1 MPKIQQLSPHVA
13 DLIAAGEVVDRPAG
27 AAKELIENAI
37 DAGAKNITVELQG
50 GGMTFLRV
58 TDDGCG
64 MSAED
69 APTAFL
75 RHATSKLRQASDL
88 EAIHTLGFRGEALA
102 AISAVSRVE
111 LLTKTADADFGT
123 SLQLEAGVV
132 TEQGEAGCPNGTTII
147 VRDLF
152 YNTPAR
158 MKFMKR
164 DTVEAAA
171 IVSMAQR
178 LALAHPEVAFRVL
191 RDGEEQLRTPG
202 DGRLYSAVY
211 AVFGRTS
218 AQEMIEVDSHYEK
231 YALTGYIS
239 KPGASRGNRSGQIF
253 FVNGR
258 HVRSKAMTV
267 ALEETYRNAIMVGR
281 FPTCVLHLH
290 LPEQLV
296 DVNVHPAKTEVRFLR
311 EQDVVDCIRYGA
323 QGALERASGRV
334 PLRLPNTQEKKTQAV
349 PKKDFFRQMS
359 AEDYRAAAA
368 VLRDGAAEA
377 TRAMRADERAYAKP
391 EVPAPARPVV
401 APYGGTAT
409 EDRRVRRPGV
419 PCREATDGADE
430 QVGTMSEVPAPAY
443 GCPRPTERLRKTD
456 VGMGHAPDL
465 LNQRL
470 CQRGQSP
477 LANRLDSAT
486 PFCSLHPPQAAL
498 ANVPDR
504 EAADRKDEQ
513 IHTNSEVPAPAGT
526 CPRPTERE
534 TEPEQQEIALPAQEY
549 RIVGE
554 VLDTYIIV
562 EQDRQVLLIDK
573 HAAHERILFERL
585 RQSAEPVMSQMLLEP
600 ILCKPERE
608 EAAILLENAPLLS
621 ECGFELSDYG
631 DGTLAVRRL
640 PSELAPDDAA
650 SVLSQLAADLRA
662 GKRTDPAALRDKLL
676 HTLACKAAIKGGRHT
691 DEREREVLVK
701 RVLGDPSLKYCPH
714 GRPIV
719 AVLTASQLERS
730 FGRA

>member
-267 ALEETYRNAIMVGR
+267 ALEEAYRNAIMVGR

-359 AEDYRAAAA
+359 AEDYRAVAS

-377 TRAMRADERAYAKP
+377 TRAMRAEERAYGKP
-391 EVPAPARPVV
+391 
-401 APYGGTAT
+401 
-409 EDRRVRRPGV
+409 
-419 PCREATDGADE
+419 
-430 QVGTMSEVPAPAY
+430 EVPAPAY

-456 VGMGHAPDL
+456 VGMGHAP
-465 LNQRL
+465 
-470 CQRGQSP
+470 S
-477 LANRLDSAT
+477 
-486 PFCSLHPPQAAL
+486 
-498 ANVPDR
+498 DR
-504 EAADRKDEQ
+504 EAADGINEQ
-513 IHTNSEVPAPAGT
+513 VCTDPVVPAPAGT
-526 CPRPTERE
+526 CPRPTKRE
-534 TEPEQQEIALPAQEY
+534 TEPEQQELALPAQEY

-573 HAAHERILFERL
+573 HAAHERILFEKL

-640 PSELAPDDAA
+640 PSELAPDDAG

>member
-37 DAGAKNITVELQG
+37 DAGAKNITVEVQG

-111 LLTKTADADFGT
+111 LLTKTADAAFGT

-267 ALEETYRNAIMVGR
+267 ALEEAYRNAIMVGR

-334 PLRLPNTQEKKTQAV
+334 PLRLPNTQEKKAQAV

-359 AEDYRAAAA
+359 AEDYRAVAS

-377 TRAMRADERAYAKP
+377 TRAMRAEERAYAKP
-391 EVPAPARPVV
+391 EVPAPARRVD
-401 APYGGTAT
+401 APYGETAT

-419 PCREATDGADE
+419 PCREATDGINE
-430 QVGTMSEVPAPAY
+430 QVCTDPVVPAPAY
-443 GCPRPTERLRKTD
+443 GCPRPTERLR
-456 VGMGHAPDL
+456 
-465 LNQRL
+465 
-470 CQRGQSP
+470 
-477 LANRLDSAT
+477 
-486 PFCSLHPPQAAL
+486 
-498 ANVPDR
+498 
-504 EAADRKDEQ
+504 
-513 IHTNSEVPAPAGT
+513 
-526 CPRPTERE
+526 E
-534 TEPEQQEIALPAQEY
+534 TEPEQQELALPAQEY

-573 HAAHERILFERL
+573 HAAHERILFEKL

-640 PSELAPDDAA
+640 PSELAPDDAG

-662 GKRTDPAALRDKLL
+662 GKRADPAALRDKLL

-691 DEREREVLVK
+691 DEREREALVK

>member
-88 EAIHTLGFRGEALA
+88 EAIRTLGFRGEALA

-111 LLTKTADADFGT
+111 LLTKTADAAFGT
-123 SLQLEAGVV
+123 SLQLEAGAV
-132 TEQGEAGCPNGTTII
+132 TEQGEAGCPSGTTII

-211 AVFGRTS
+211 AVFGRSS

-267 ALEETYRNAIMVGR
+267 ALEEAYRNAIMVGR

-296 DVNVHPAKTEVRFLR
+296 DVNVHPAKTEVRFVR

-334 PLRLPNTQEKKTQAV
+334 PLRLPNTQEKQAQAV
-349 PKKDFFRQMS
+349 PKKDFFRRMS
-359 AEDYRAAAA
+359 AEDYRAVTS

-391 EVPAPARPVV
+391 EVPAPARRVD
-401 APYGGTAT
+401 APYGETAT
-409 EDRRVRRPGV
+409 EDRRARRPGV
-419 PCREATDGADE
+419 PCREAADG
-430 QVGTMSEVPAPAY
+430 
-443 GCPRPTERLRKTD
+443 
-456 VGMGHAPDL
+456 
-465 LNQRL
+465 
-470 CQRGQSP
+470 
-477 LANRLDSAT
+477 
-486 PFCSLHPPQAAL
+486 
-498 ANVPDR
+498 
-504 EAADRKDEQ
+504 KDEQ
-513 IHTNSEVPAPAGT
+513 TGTMSEVPAPAGT
-526 CPRPTERE
+526 CPRPAERLRE
-534 TEPEQQEIALPAQEY
+534 TEPEQQELALPKQDY

-573 HAAHERILFERL
+573 HAAHERILFEKL
-585 RQSAEPVMSQMLLEP
+585 RRSAEPVMSQMLLEP

-608 EAAILLENAPLLS
+608 EAALLLENAPLLS

>member
-123 SLQLEAGVV
+123 SLQLEAGAV

-267 ALEETYRNAIMVGR
+267 ALEEAYRNAIMVGR

-359 AEDYRAAAA
+359 AEDYRAVAS

-377 TRAMRADERAYAKP
+377 TRAMRAEERAYAKP
-391 EVPAPARPVV
+391 EVPAPARRVD
-401 APYGGTAT
+401 APYGETAT

-419 PCREATDGADE
+419 PCREATDGINE
-430 QVGTMSEVPAPAY
+430 QVCTDPVVPAPAY
-443 GCPRPTERLRKTD
+443 GCPRPTERLR
-456 VGMGHAPDL
+456 
-465 LNQRL
+465 
-470 CQRGQSP
+470 
-477 LANRLDSAT
+477 
-486 PFCSLHPPQAAL
+486 
-498 ANVPDR
+498 
-504 EAADRKDEQ
+504 
-513 IHTNSEVPAPAGT
+513 
-526 CPRPTERE
+526 E
-534 TEPEQQEIALPAQEY
+534 TEPEQQELALPAQEY

-573 HAAHERILFERL
+573 HAAHERILFEKL

-640 PSELAPDDAA
+640 PSELAPDDAG

-662 GKRTDPAALRDKLL
+662 GKRADPAALRDKLL

-719 AVLTASQLERS
+719 AVLTAAQLERS

>member
-37 DAGAKNITVELQG
+37 DAGAKNITVEVQG

-111 LLTKTADADFGT
+111 LLTKTADAAFGT

-267 ALEETYRNAIMVGR
+267 ALEEAYRNAIMVGR

-334 PLRLPNTQEKKTQAV
+334 PLRLPNTQEKKAQAV

-368 VLRDGAAEA
+368 VLRDGAAEM

-391 EVPAPARPVV
+391 EVPAPARRVD
-401 APYGGTAT
+401 APYGETAT

-419 PCREATDGADE
+419 PCREATDGINE
-430 QVGTMSEVPAPAY
+430 QVCTDPVVPAPAY
-443 GCPRPTERLRKTD
+443 GCPRPTERLR
-456 VGMGHAPDL
+456 
-465 LNQRL
+465 
-470 CQRGQSP
+470 
-477 LANRLDSAT
+477 
-486 PFCSLHPPQAAL
+486 
-498 ANVPDR
+498 
-504 EAADRKDEQ
+504 
-513 IHTNSEVPAPAGT
+513 
-526 CPRPTERE
+526 E
-534 TEPEQQEIALPAQEY
+534 TEPEQQELALPAQEY

-573 HAAHERILFERL
+573 HAAHERILFEKL

-640 PSELAPDDAA
+640 PSELAPDDAG

-662 GKRTDPAALRDKLL
+662 GKRADPAALRDKML

-691 DEREREVLVK
+691 DEREREALVK

>member
-111 LLTKTADADFGT
+111 LLTKTADAAFGT

-267 ALEETYRNAIMVGR
+267 ALEEAYRNAIMVGR

-334 PLRLPNTQEKKTQAV
+334 PLRLPNTQEKKAQAV

-368 VLRDGAAEA
+368 VLRDGAAEM

-391 EVPAPARPVV
+391 EVPAPARRVD
-401 APYGGTAT
+401 APYGETAT

-419 PCREATDGADE
+419 PCREATDGINE
-430 QVGTMSEVPAPAY
+430 QVCTDPVVPAPAY
-443 GCPRPTERLRKTD
+443 GCPRPTERLR
-456 VGMGHAPDL
+456 
-465 LNQRL
+465 
-470 CQRGQSP
+470 
-477 LANRLDSAT
+477 
-486 PFCSLHPPQAAL
+486 
-498 ANVPDR
+498 
-504 EAADRKDEQ
+504 
-513 IHTNSEVPAPAGT
+513 
-526 CPRPTERE
+526 E
-534 TEPEQQEIALPAQEY
+534 TEPEQQELALPAQEY

-573 HAAHERILFERL
+573 HAAHERILFEKL

-640 PSELAPDDAA
+640 PSELAPDDAG

-662 GKRTDPAALRDKLL
+662 GKRADPAALRDKLL

-691 DEREREVLVK
+691 DEREREALVK

>member
-37 DAGAKNITVELQG
+37 DAGAKNITVELLG

-88 EAIHTLGFRGEALA
+88 EAIRTLGFRGEALA

-123 SLQLEAGVV
+123 SLQLEAGAV

-211 AVFGRTS
+211 AVFGRSS
-218 AQEMIEVDSHYEK
+218 AQEMIAVDSHYEK

-267 ALEETYRNAIMVGR
+267 ALEEAYRNAIMVGR

-368 VLRDGAAEA
+368 VLRDGAAET

-391 EVPAPARPVV
+391 EVPAPA
-401 APYGGTAT
+401 GT
-409 EDRRVRRPGV
+409 
-419 PCREATDGADE
+419 
-430 QVGTMSEVPAPAY
+430 
-443 GCPRPTERLRKTD
+443 CPRSAERLQKTD

-504 EAADRKDEQ
+504 EAADGKDEQ
-513 IHTNSEVPAPAGT
+513 IGTMSEVPAPAGT
-526 CPRPTERE
+526 CPRPTNRE
-534 TEPEQQEIALPAQEY
+534 IEPEQQELALPAQEY

-650 SVLSQLAADLRA
+650 SVLSQLAADLRT

>member
-88 EAIHTLGFRGEALA
+88 EAIRTLGFRGEALA

-111 LLTKTADADFGT
+111 LLTKTADAAFGT
-123 SLQLEAGVV
+123 SLQLEAGAV
-132 TEQGEAGCPNGTTII
+132 TEQGEAGCPSGTTII

-211 AVFGRTS
+211 AVFGRSS

-267 ALEETYRNAIMVGR
+267 ALEEAYRNAIMVGR

-296 DVNVHPAKTEVRFLR
+296 DVNVHPAKTEVRFVR

-334 PLRLPNTQEKKTQAV
+334 PLRLPNTQEKQAQAV
-349 PKKDFFRQMS
+349 PKKDFFRRMS
-359 AEDYRAAAA
+359 AEDYRAVTS

-391 EVPAPARPVV
+391 EVPAPA
-401 APYGGTAT
+401 GT
-409 EDRRVRRPGV
+409 
-419 PCREATDGADE
+419 
-430 QVGTMSEVPAPAY
+430 
-443 GCPRPTERLRKTD
+443 CPRPTERLRKMD

-504 EAADRKDEQ
+504 EAADGKDEQ
-513 IHTNSEVPAPAGT
+513 TGTMPEVPAPAGT
-526 CPRPTERE
+526 CPRPAERLRE
-534 TEPEQQEIALPAQEY
+534 TEPEQQALALPTQDY
-549 RIVGE
+549 RVVGE

-573 HAAHERILFERL
+573 HAAHERILFEKL
-585 RQSAEPVMSQMLLEP
+585 RRSAEPVMSQMLLEP

-608 EAAILLENAPLLS
+608 EAALLLENAPLLG

-691 DEREREVLVK
+691 DEREREALVK

-719 AVLTASQLERS
+719 AVLTAAQLERS

>member
-1 MPKIQQLSPHVA
+1 MPIIHELSAHMA
-13 DLIAAGEVVDRPAG
+13 DLIAAGEVVERPSSV
-27 AAKELIENAI
+27 AKELVENAI
-37 DAGAKNITVELQG
+37 DAGATQITVEIENG
-50 GGMTFLRV
+50 GVTYLRIA
-58 TDDGCG
+58 DNGCG
-64 MSAED
+64 MSPED
-69 APTAFL
+69 APVAFR
-75 RHATSKLRQASDL
+75 RHATSKLRTEADL
-88 EAIHTLGFRGEALA
+88 AAIGTLGFRGEALA
-102 AISAVSRVE
+102 AISAVSHIDLFTKQKGTIAGLHLHLDAGE
-111 LLTKTADADFGT
+111 LLT
-123 SLQLEAGVV
+123 QE
-132 TEQGEAGCPNGTTII
+132 EAGCPDGTTMI

-267 ALEETYRNAIMVGR
+267 ALEEAYRNAIMVGR

-349 PKKDFFRQMS
+349 PKKDFFRRMS
-359 AEDYRAAAA
+359 AEDYRAVAS

-377 TRAMRADERAYAKP
+377 TRARRADERASAKP
-391 EVPAPARPVV
+391 
-401 APYGGTAT
+401 
-409 EDRRVRRPGV
+409 
-419 PCREATDGADE
+419 
-430 QVGTMSEVPAPAY
+430 EVPAPAY

-456 VGMGHAPDL
+456 VGMGHAP
-465 LNQRL
+465 
-470 CQRGQSP
+470 S
-477 LANRLDSAT
+477 
-486 PFCSLHPPQAAL
+486 
-498 ANVPDR
+498 DR
-504 EAADRKDEQ
+504 EAADGINEQ
-513 IHTNSEVPAPAGT
+513 VCTDPVVPAPAGT
-526 CPRPTERE
+526 CPRPT
-534 TEPEQQEIALPAQEY
+534 
-549 RIVGE
+549 
-554 VLDTYIIV
+554 
-562 EQDRQVLLIDK
+562 K
-573 HAAHERILFERL
+573 
-585 RQSAEPVMSQMLLEP
+585 
-600 ILCKPERE
+600 
-608 EAAILLENAPLLS
+608 
-621 ECGFELSDYG
+621 
-631 DGTLAVRRL
+631 
-640 PSELAPDDAA
+640 
-650 SVLSQLAADLRA
+650 
-662 GKRTDPAALRDKLL
+662 
-676 HTLACKAAIKGGRHT
+676 
-691 DEREREVLVK
+691 
-701 RVLGDPSLKYCPH
+701 
-714 GRPIV
+714 
-719 AVLTASQLERS
+719 
-730 FGRA
+730 

>member
-267 ALEETYRNAIMVGR
+267 ALEEAYRNAIMVGR

-359 AEDYRAAAA
+359 AEDYRAVAS

-377 TRAMRADERAYAKP
+377 TRAMRAEERAYAKP
-391 EVPAPARPVV
+391 
-401 APYGGTAT
+401 
-409 EDRRVRRPGV
+409 
-419 PCREATDGADE
+419 
-430 QVGTMSEVPAPAY
+430 EVPAPAY

-456 VGMGHAPDL
+456 VGMGHAP
-465 LNQRL
+465 
-470 CQRGQSP
+470 S
-477 LANRLDSAT
+477 
-486 PFCSLHPPQAAL
+486 
-498 ANVPDR
+498 DR
-504 EAADRKDEQ
+504 EAADGINEQ
-513 IHTNSEVPAPAGT
+513 VCTDPVVPAPAYG

-534 TEPEQQEIALPAQEY
+534 IEPEQQEIALPAQEY

-573 HAAHERILFERL
+573 HAAHERILFEKL

-640 PSELAPDDAA
+640 PSELAPNDAG
-650 SVLSQLAADLRA
+650 SVLSQLAADLRT

-719 AVLTASQLERS
+719 AVLTAAQLERS